1 MKKLSILFTTLAIC
15 LGTTAWGDDGQYC
28 YSAPSTCST
37 LPAGSSC
44 TTARCTTATTNYN
57 NAIWGATNSNG
68 VQSKSASGQLTGTS
82 CMGSYY
88 TCTWGTKTFY
98 RCGPGYYGNP
108 ISSLSTCTSCGNATY
123 NNKPLYTSTNYTTIA
138 KRTSEAGST
147 LATACKMPSGTLY
160 GYDDTGYYTYN
171 SGTVTYTSCKSG
183 YELTLGLC
191 TEITYDIEYAKHSSS
206 SSACVMPSDL
216 EPDSVRALDLATPI
230 PLPTTVNSSGCTFGG
245 WYTTQSGSTT
255 VDEIDIL
262 TTFSNGKATFY
273 GKLTANTYTITLN
286 DNGGSGGSGTIKEVY
301 GTKWTNSSG
310 TTITSITIPTRSS
323 YNFNGYWSATSGGTQ
338 YIGSNG
344 VLPSNTKL
352 FTSNTTL
359 YAQWTQET
367 AYTITYSK
375 QSGAPSS
382 CSVSGLSPTSY
393 TASSLPVTL
402 PTPATCSG
410 YTFNGWYTTSTG
422 STKATSISTGTT
434 GNKTYYANW
443 TADETEPTT
452 GTCPAG
458 EFYSSVF
465 ESCQECYEGYYC
477 PGVEEYTVGGDTQGL
492 ESCGYSTIR
501 KTATCPDN
509 AHDCYYNCDSGTS
522 PAGSNS
528 KSDCY
533 SCSSGCNC
541 GTTLYFT
548 CDDGYVKSGNT
559 CVAANRITTCAA
571 GTYYYKGATTDAN
584 CGTCPK
590 GYYCPGVSQFSAII
604 GSFGNYPCPAGK
616 YNPTTGA
623 TSVDACIDCNGTYY
637 TDDIFF
643 EGAYSNCR
651 GAPAQGCCAYC
662 TTPYGTSNT
671 ISKTCTQI
679 QTGKECVPGTFLKYG
694 TMPVCAPC
702 PVGYYC
708 PGGVLRYKDMNERYY
723 DATSQLEVFGTGA
736 FRCPTSG
743 GFVAQTTFNQATNT
757 PAAITDCF
765 IPAGYSESDDT
776 GNWEYGQA
784 CYYTE

>member
-1 MKKLSILFTTLAIC
+1 MKKLSILFATLAIC
-15 LGTTAWGDDGQYC
+15 LGTTAWGELPTTCHTAPEGC
-28 YSAPSTCST
+28 PNASASASCAVLGNTC
-37 LPAGSSC
+37 C
-44 TTARCTTATTNYN
+44 TTAKEGVIVGKPQLVTNTYDSLTTTCSSQSLYSCGTCNTVTEIYCAPGYVAESLRTDKTVEPTCAECPAGGTCAGYEEQPVANKGYYCEPYTLSCTRCP
-57 NAIWGATNSNG
+57 AITFNG
-68 VQSKSASGQLTGTS
+68 VQLHTGQSPSALDYAYQTTSSTGATSEDSCYIPDGDYYASDSTGVYKITFSNNLPSPNAKTYIKCANEDTYLSGTGVGNTCYS
-82 CMGSYY
+82 CGSQSRNPANHSNT
-88 TCTWGTKTFY
+88 TCTCNTGYSTNGTTSGGTTTTNAA
-98 RCGPGYYGNP
+98 CSA
-108 ISSLSTCTSCGNATY
+108 ISYTITY
-123 NNKPLYTSTNYTTIA
+123 NLNGGTN
-138 KRTSEAGST
+138 
-147 LATACKMPSGTLY
+147 
-160 GYDDTGYYTYN
+160 
-171 SGTVTYTSCKSG
+171 
-183 YELTLGLC
+183 
-191 TEITYDIEYAKHSSS
+191 
-206 SSACVMPSDL
+206 
-216 EPDSVRALDLATPI
+216 
-230 PLPTTVNSSGCTFGG
+230 NSSNRSNFTINDLPITLQAPTRSNYNFAG
-245 WYTTQSGSTT
+245 WYTTSAFTSGTQIT
-255 VDEIDIL
+255 E
-262 TTFSNGKATFY
+262 
-273 GKLTANTYTITLN
+273 LTANQNY
-286 DNGGSGGSGTIKEVY
+286 
-301 GTKWTNSSG
+301 
-310 TTITSITIPTRSS
+310 
-323 YNFNGYWSATSGGTQ
+323 
-338 YIGSNG
+338 
-344 VLPSNTKL
+344 
-352 FTSNTTL
+352 TL
-359 YAQWTQET
+359 YAKWTAET
-367 AYTITYSK
+367 SYTITYSK

-458 EFYSSVF
+458 EYYSDSS
-465 ESCQECYEGYYC
+465 ESCNECLSGYYC
-477 PGVEEYTVGGDTQGL
+477 PGVTYTVGGDTFQGL
-492 ESCGYSTIR
+492 ESCGYSTMQ

-522 PAGSNS
+522 PAGSDS

-559 CVAANRITTCAA
+559 CVAATSVTTCAA
-571 GTYYYKGATTDAN
+571 GTYYYKSASAEPTCN
-584 CGTCPK
+584 TCPK
-590 GYYCPGVSQFSAII
+590 GYYCPGVSQFSATV
-604 GSFGNYPCPAGK
+604 GMFGNYPCPAGK

-623 TSVDACIDCNGTYY
+623 TSVDACTDCNGTYY

-662 TTPYGTSNT
+662 STLYGTSNP

-679 QTGKECVPGTFLKYG
+679 QTGKECVPGTFLEYG
-694 TMPVCAPC
+694 TPPICAPC
-702 PVGYYC
+702 LVGYYC

-723 DATSQLEVFGTGA
+723 DATSQQEVFGTGA